1 MEQLLIGFTDR
12 AKGAVIRE
20 IVAKG
25 GFTDAESCSSGE
37 EILRY
42 AGRYGGGLV
51 ICGYKVGNMVY
62 SEIREML
69 LPQFGMLVLL
79 SRTQAAWVE
88 EEAGLFF
95 LVLPVQKPD
104 LLRTVHVVLELGRK
118 NGDMVL
124 SPGKTERQIE
134 DKLLIERAKLLL
146 MNRYQVSEED
156 AHRFLQRRSMNR
168 GMKMVQTAQEILK
181 EGGQDG

>member
-1 MEQLLIGFTDR
+1 M
-12 AKGAVIRE
+12 
-20 IVAKG
+20 
-25 GFTDAESCSSGE
+25 
-37 EILRY
+37 
-42 AGRYGGGLV
+42 
-51 ICGYKVGNMVY
+51 
-62 SEIREML
+62 
-69 LPQFGMLVLL
+69 
-79 SRTQAAWVE
+79 
-88 EEAGLFF
+88 
-95 LVLPVQKPD
+95 
-104 LLRTVHVVLELGRK
+104 HVVLELGRK